1 MNIVIRLAWPALVL
15 LACTPPVRE
24 AAPPGPAIA
33 AAGTAAPVEAVA
45 PAVVPAPA
53 AAAAGPV
60 RVPALLEAAH
70 GDGLVV
76 SNKDGLLLLDA
87 GLKVLKVLSRER
99 GRYLR
104 ISGDQLYYFEL
115 KQPRLRALDLE
126 TGATRAVA
134 ELPRLRNEC
143 FEGGR
148 PVDPIDYVQSQADLA
163 VIDGTLCLDL
173 SDRPGVAATETF
185 NLRVDLR
192 SGAVEQRMVAY
203 LGGDVCGVE
212 REREQPRLCAP
223 SGPPRVGVRPSPTGR
238 WALRMDSTRGD
249 VTDEAYA
256 LVLLQER
263 ASGRDHVIVGRKLR
277 ALRAGA
283 DAPVDACKI
292 SARADATW
300 LAGSD
305 VLLVEGCRDRL
316 SVVLPDGQI
325 EYRLVDG
332 YVVVPATGP

>member
-1 MNIVIRLAWPALVL
+1 MRRVWPALVL
-15 LACTPPVRE
+15 LACTPPARE

-33 AAGTAAPVEAVA
+33 TAPVEVA
-45 PAVVPAPA
+45 PVVVPASA

-60 RVPALLEAAH
+60 RVPALLAAAH

-76 SNKDGLLLLDA
+76 SNKDGLVLLDA

-104 ISGDQLYYFEL
+104 ISGDQLYFFEL

-148 PVDPIDYVQSQADLA
+148 PVDPIDYVHSEVDLG
-163 VIDGTLCLDL
+163 VVDGALCLDL
-173 SDRPGVAATETF
+173 SDRPGAAATETF

-223 SGPPRVGVRPSPTGR
+223 SGPPRAGVRPSPTGR
-238 WALRMDSTRGD
+238 WALRMDSARGD

-277 ALRAGA
+277 ALAAGA

-292 SARADATW
+292 SARASATW

-316 SVVLPDGQI
+316 SVVHPDGQI

-332 YVVVPATGP
+332 YVAVPAGAASTPAPR